1 MKQRT
6 LELTTLGVFGAII
19 MLMAFVPQ
27 LGFITFGLV
36 ALTIIHIP
44 VLIGGYFGGKK
55 VTLGLALIFGIA
67 SMSQALIRPVTFV
80 DILFQ
85 NPLVSVLPRLLF
97 GVVIVYL
104 SLGLKKWVSNKY
116 LVAMTTFGISTFLHT
131 VFVLSSVYVFSP
143 FFTNLNT
150 FASDTPFW
158 PLITSVMAANGVFE
172 ILAAIFIAAPIAVR
186 LSNSN
191 PFQES

>member
-1 MKQRT
+1 
-6 LELTTLGVFGAII
+6 
-19 MLMAFVPQ
+19 LMAFVPQ

-67 SMSQALIRPVTFV
+67 SMSQALIRPVTVV

-97 GVVIVYL
+97 GGVIVYL

-186 LSNSN
+186 LSTTN

>member
-67 SMSQALIRPVTFV
+67 SMSQALIRPVTVV

-85 NPLVSVLPRLLF
+85 NPLVSVL
-97 GVVIVYL
+97 
-104 SLGLKKWVSNKY
+104 
-116 LVAMTTFGISTFLHT
+116 TTFGISTFLHT